1 MTRYRIAKCAP
12 CSGTT
17 LAGYRGVWPDN
28 PNNLND
34 ADLPLV
40 HVFRD
45 DELDDL
51 ARRIAAEVSDGFAVD
66 AAVIYVVRNHGS
78 NQ

>member
-1 MTRYRIAKCAP
+1 VTRLRIFHQYE
-12 CSGTT
+12 
-17 LAGYRGVWPDN
+17 AGV
-28 PNNLND
+28 
-34 ADLPLV
+34 ACDLVGDHEWNAHRPLV

-45 DELDDL
+45 DELDEL

>member
-1 MTRYRIAKCAP
+1 MTRYRIDDTAA
-12 CSGTT
+12 
-17 LAGYRGVWPDN
+17 LIPDD
-28 PNNLND
+28 PWSKSC
-34 ADLPLV
+34 PLV

-45 DELDDL
+45 DELDEL

-66 AAVIYVVRNHGS
+66 AAVIYVLRNHGS